1 MAIWANIKHYMDKL
15 YIKIENVGI
24 CDYLMFGYY
33 QNLLS
38 LQKLYN
44 GKINIKLNH
53 TQNIIHV
60 WVSLPKYQYLKHYI
74 LNIKNV
80 AIIYQQIENDLMK
93 LSN

>member
-15 YIKIENVGI
+15 YITIENVGI
-24 CDYLMFGYY
+24 YDYLMFGYY

-44 GKINIKLNH
+44 GKINIKITH
-53 TQNIIHV
+53 IQNIIHV
-60 WVSLPKYQYLKHYI
+60 WVSLPKYQYLKHYK
-74 LNIKNV
+74 LNKHNV
-80 AIIYQQIENDLMK
+80 AIIYPQIENDLLK